1 MERMKREEIEKFF
14 HLAKEQ
20 CVEVSYEESENL
32 DYFETFFDESFLVK
46 KETIIK

>member
-14 HLAKEQ
+14 HLANEQ
-20 CVEVSYEESENL
+20 CVEVPYEESENL
-32 DYFETFFDESFLVK
+32 DYFETLFDESFLVK